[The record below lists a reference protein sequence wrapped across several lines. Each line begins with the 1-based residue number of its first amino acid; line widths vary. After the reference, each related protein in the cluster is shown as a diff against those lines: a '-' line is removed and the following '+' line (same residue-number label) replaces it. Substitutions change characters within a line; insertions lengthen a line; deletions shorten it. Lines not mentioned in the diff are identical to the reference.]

1 MSAITFV
8 LEEII
13 EDLNNRGY
21 LAQVLIASVTA
32 TFVCHIFLGEDPA
45 FVIPSIGHL
54 SGILYVLVIPTA
66 GLAAL
71 AGAAFQKGTLIWRDR
86 IKRIKRIPFFL
97 KAAVGSAMNW
107 LLGISVFLAIGKIGV
122 FGLGYGDLEKMFYG
136 SISGPKAVILVIAK
150 LAATTAVYPWGG
162 AGGIFSPTLFF
173 GAAIGLA
180 FTDFLRTCASSTGER
195 SDSADGGGDE
205 CLFGS
210 GRASAD
216 HFDSYCL
223 RNDPSVFF
231 CSAADDRYDREPSG

>member
-1 MSAITFV
+1 M
-8 LEEII
+8 I
-13 EDLNNRGY
+13 ESICH

-97 KAAVGSAMNW
+97 KPAVGAAMNW
-107 LLGISVFLAIGKIGV
+107 LIGISVFFAIGKIGV

-136 SISGPKAVILVIAK
+136 SISGPQAILLAIAK
-150 LAATTAVYPWGG
+150 
-162 AGGIFSPTLFF
+162 FSCDDCRLCLGRCWRDLF
-173 GAAIGLA
+173 ACPL
-180 FTDFLRTCASSTGER
+180 LWRCNR
-195 SDSADGGGDE
+195 SR
-205 CLFGS
+205 L
-210 GRASAD
+210 
-216 HFDSYCL
+216 H
-223 RNDPSVFF
+223 
-231 CSAADDRYDREPSG
+231 